1 MKRTSNIL
9 KTELW
14 IFVIFC
20 VVVVVAYE
28 NNFVLP
34 GTLAGN
40 AGMEFCATT
49 VMELLTICLIPVSM
63 RLFRF
68 QAIRNRL
75 IAGSNRSRLL
85 WASLRMLMLCVPMA
99 VNTLFYYW
107 FGFKVAFGYM
117 AIIGLV
123 CLGFVYPTVS
133 RCKAEFEQED

>member
-1 MKRTSNIL
+1 MKKTSNIL
-9 KTELW
+9 KAELW

-28 NNFVLP
+28 NDFLLS
-34 GTLAGN
+34 GALTGDAG
-40 AGMEFCATT
+40 ADFIATT
-49 VMELLTICLIPVSM
+49 VMELLTICLIPVAM

-68 QAIRNRL
+68 QTIRNR
-75 IAGSNRSRLL
+75 ITRGGDSSRLL
-85 WASLRMLMLCVPMA
+85 WSSLRLLMLCVPMA

-107 FGFKVAFGYM
+107 FGYKVAFGYM

-133 RCKAEFEQED
+133 RCKAEFEQEN